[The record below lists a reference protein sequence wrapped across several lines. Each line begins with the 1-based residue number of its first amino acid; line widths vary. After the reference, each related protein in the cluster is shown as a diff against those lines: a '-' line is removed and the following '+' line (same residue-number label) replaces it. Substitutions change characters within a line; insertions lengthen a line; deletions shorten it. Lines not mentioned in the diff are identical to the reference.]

1 MRIGFRHYLFDD
13 EGTLYRIANAAFD
26 RMLRDLVHHRL
37 ARFAGQRIRSAEI
50 AVALMNGKPI
60 AVERSSFS
68 ILTFETNGALVSPL
82 IDTHVRARVELA
94 VTPALEKPGRDTP
107 REMAVA
113 DASTRFLAR
122 GGQWSPSA
130 AVRRRIEQTALG
142 RQKCARV

>member
-1 MRIGFRHYLFDD
+1 MRIGFRHYLLDA

-26 RMLRDLVHHRL
+26 RMLRDPVRHRL
-37 ARFAGQRIRSAEI
+37 PRFADQRVCSAEI
-50 AVALMNGKPI
+50 TVALMNGKPI

-68 ILTFETNGALVSPL
+68 IMTFKKNGALVSPL
-82 IDTHVRARVELA
+82 SDRHVRARAELA
-94 VTPALEKPGRDTP
+94 LAPALDPPIRD
-107 REMAVA
+107 AIVA

-142 RQKCARV
+142 KLKCSRV